1 MLATAK
7 VFKNGASQAV
17 RLPKEFRFDADEVC
31 IKRIGS
37 ALLLF
42 DKKAAWKLMGQA
54 IGQVDED
61 FMVERNQPKQAEAR
75 KSLDKRKGMRS

>member
-1 MLATAK
+1 MLGIAK

-17 RLPKEFRFDADEVC
+17 RLPKEFRFDAAEVR

-42 DKKAAWKLMGQA
+42 PEKSAWDLMGRA
-54 IGQVDED
+54 IGGADED
-61 FMVERNQPKQAEAR
+61 FMAARDQPRRADGR
-75 KSLDKRKGMRS
+75 KPLNKRKGGRS